1 MKNGEAK
8 RRAIAVECHL
18 IADKNRGILRPSDV
32 VKAARNPANVMHDSF
47 EWDNDKAG
55 DLYRLEQA
63 REIIR
68 SVQFTKITDE
78 RIYRF
83 PVFVRDPYTEH
94 GTQGYARTLDVATDE
109 DRAKDVLRN
118 ELAQIHARIVRAR
131 TLSIA
136 MGLDGKFAPLVSMV
150 ADLQALVD

>member
-8 RRAIAVECHL
+8 ARAIGVECER
-18 IADKNRGILRPSDV
+18 IADENGGILRPSDV
-32 VKAARNPANVMHDSF
+32 VRAAKDPANVMHDYF

-83 PVFVRDPYTEH
+83 PVFVRDPYTEQR
-94 GTQGYARTLDVATDE
+94 TQGYARTLDVATDE
-109 DRAKDVLRN
+109 ERAKDVLRN
-118 ELAQIHARIVRAR
+118 ELAQIHARVVRAR

-136 MGLDGKFAPLVSMV
+136 MGIDGEFAPLVSMV
-150 ADLQALVD
+150 SNLQALVD